1 VPTITTRCLI
11 AVVWSVLASVAIH
24 AADWPTHLHD
34 NRRTGASSEKIDAR
48 RLVTAW
54 TWQSPDPPRPAWSG
68 PARWDAYAGHKNL
81 PSMRNYDPVFHV
93 TAAKGRVCFGSSTDD
108 TVRCLDLK
116 TGRQIWTFTADG
128 PIRLAPTFANSHV
141 YFGSD
146 DGHAYCLAAAT
157 GRLAWKFSPATTNP
171 EAGELLLN
179 NGRLIPAA
187 PCRTG
192 VMVDGGTAY
201 FGCAMLP
208 WNKAWLCAVD
218 AKTGRPDGPGRFVHQ
233 LSGNTLEAPPAASSK
248 LLIFPQGRVAP
259 QVFRRSDGKDLGP
272 LKKSGGGSVVV
283 VALDSRIFHGPAA
296 DTRKG
301 AFKSTG
307 TGAATSAGTGKTLEM
322 VAGYGR
328 GNALV
333 VAGRRS
339 FMLTDDELVASDL
352 PTRKSLWNAPSE
364 LNLALIAA
372 GDVLFAGGVDRVGAF
387 SATDGKPLWS
397 APVSGRVF
405 GLAVADGTL
414 LVSTDTGV
422 VAAFAV
428 NAITAANRPT
438 RSSTGS
444 KPLPGQLPPRVPLAK
459 IASVRDPALVSRF
472 VFQTPHLNGRKVNN
486 LANRSTA
493 TLEGR
498 FRIVQD
504 GVHQVLALDGG
515 GRVTIGVVKPG
526 TSTPRMPTTAL
537 TTTAWVRV
545 DKETTWGGIVGAI
558 QDNGAYERGFIL
570 GFNGRRFSL
579 AVAANGGPDRLTYLK
594 ADTDYQLRRWYHL
607 AGTYDGTTMTLYVNG
622 QPVAR
627 STQQSG
633 PIKYPPESFFEIG
646 AYHDKDE
653 DFRLDGRLHEVR
665 VYRRAL
671 TGAEIAAEHQL
682 LVDHFPTTA
691 PATEAWKP
699 LAGPWF
705 EFTRPG
711 TAIARW
717 TTRKAVVSQIEIRA
731 GSSSRTVTGQAPT
744 TAHQLTLNRL
754 HHRRIHLVTLVDGEG
769 QSARRS
775 TEHELDSFFNYAP
788 DPWTKNKTPHDA
800 VAQDILARS
809 KIDRGLCLV
818 VGLTDGR
825 LAEALVAASRL
836 RVIAVDSDRNTVNRI
851 RKRLIDEGRYG
862 LRLTVRHVPSLD
874 RLDLP
879 GQWANLV
886 VSESLLTTGTLPSPA
901 TEIAMQLR
909 PDGGVACLGQT
920 AGDQKPLTRNQLA
933 SWFDDSLDT
942 KTNPVRFE
950 EDLAG
955 GQWLTWTRGPLAG
968 SGDWSH
974 LYGRA
979 DNTAFGGEQLAGIS
993 KSSDL
998 AVQWVGRPG
1007 PRYQPDR
1014 NGRKP
1019 SPLSTAG
1026 RLFLQGLHRVV
1037 AVDAFNGSI
1046 LWALEIPDL
1055 ERFNMPRDC
1064 GNWCADRDF
1073 LYLAIR
1079 DRLWQVDAANGTV
1092 VKQWQVPEPE
1102 GRTGPWDWGYIAR
1115 TQDKIIGTAVR
1126 RATSWTNYWG
1136 NADAGW
1142 YDARS
1147 GEVTH
1152 KVCSDGLFSID
1163 RKTGEVAWHYSNGV
1177 VLNTTL
1183 AINDDKIYFVECRHE
1198 TVIADSKRRVGR
1210 PELWKKMFLVAMD
1223 ANSGSMLWERP
1234 IELPPGKVVF
1244 SMAQSG
1250 DNLIIAGSADGKYNV
1265 NSFKTANGEPGWTR
1279 SFGWPGGKGD
1289 HGKAMSRPAIVGDK
1303 VYLRPHVLSLADG
1316 TNAGPQ
1322 LPGGGCGTYAC
1333 STGALF
1339 FRSGT
1344 VTVWNQQ
1351 DGKSSTWKRLR
1362 PDCWLSTIPASGMLL
1377 SPEGG
1382 GGCSCGTWME
1392 TSVGFIPRKLK
1403 RIP

>member
-1 VPTITTRCLI
+1 MTARRLLALAWLI
-11 AVVWSVLASVAIH
+11 SSATGLK
-24 AADWPTHLHD
+24 AADWPTQLHD
-34 NRRTGASSEKIDAR
+34 NRRTGATSETLDTR
-48 RLVTAW
+48 RLIPAW
-54 TWQSPDPPRPAWSG
+54 TWKSPEPPLPAWTG
-68 PARWDAYAGHKNL
+68 PARWDAYAGVRNL

-93 TAAKGRVCFGSSTDD
+93 TAAAARAYFGSSTDD

-116 TGRQIWTFTADG
+116 TGRLLWHFTTNG
-128 PIRLAPTFANSHV
+128 PVRLAPTIAGTRV

-146 DGHAYCLAAAT
+146 DGHAYCLDAAT
-157 GRLAWKFSPATTNP
+157 GRLVWKFSPAKDHP

-179 NGRLIPAA
+179 NGRLIPTA

-208 WNKAWLCAVD
+208 WNTAWLCAVD
-218 AKTGRPDGPGRFVHQ
+218 AVTGRPEGPGRFVHQ

-301 AFKSTG
+301 AFKSTP
-307 TGAATSAGTGKTLEM
+307 TGAATSSGTGKTLEM

-352 PTRKSLWNAPSE
+352 PTRKSLWSAPCD

-397 APVSGRVF
+397 APVDGRVF

-414 LVSTDTGV
+414 LCSSDTGV
-422 VAAFAV
+422 VAAFALAKTPV
-428 NAITAANRPT
+428 PKRPAPAKNT
-438 RSSTGS
+438 
-444 KPLPGQLPPRVPLAK
+444 GQLPPAEPLAAIK
-459 IASVRDPALVSRF
+459 TVRDPSLLARY
-472 VFQTPHLNGRKVNN
+472 VFQRPHVNGRRVNN
-486 LANRSTA
+486 LAARQSG
-493 TLEGR
+493 TLGGR

-504 GVHQVLALDGG
+504 GVHEALVLDGG
-515 GRVTIGVVKPG
+515 GRVQLGEVKHDG
-526 TSTPRMPTTAL
+526 KTPSATPVPTQAL
-537 TTTAWVRV
+537 TATAWVRV
-545 DKETTWGGIVGAI
+545 DKTQTWGGLVGAI
-558 QDNGAYERGFIL
+558 QDNGAYERGWIL
-570 GFNGRRFSL
+570 GFNDRRFSL
-579 AVAANGGPDRLTYLK
+579 AVAGNGGPDKLTYLK
-594 ADTDYQLRRWYHL
+594 APADFQPRQWYHV
-607 AGTYDGTTMTLYVNG
+607 AGTYDGTTMTLFVNG
-622 QPVAR
+622 RPVAS
-627 STQQSG
+627 STEQSG
-633 PIKYPPESFFEIG
+633 AIKYPPSALFEIG

-653 DFRLDGRLHEVR
+653 DFPLTGRLHEVR

-671 TGAEIAAEHQL
+671 TATEIAAEHQAL
-682 LVDHFPTTA
+682 ADHFPTAA

-711 TAIARW
+711 EAIVRWKTAK
-717 TTRKAVVSQIEIRA
+717 KAISRVEIQA
-731 GSSSRTVTGQAPT
+731 GRQTRTVTGKRPT
-744 TAHQLTLNRL
+744 TSHQLTLTGL
-754 HHRRIHLVTLVDGEG
+754 AHRRIHLVTLLDSEG
-769 QSARRS
+769 QTQRRS
-775 TEHELDSFFNYAP
+775 ADHELDSFFNYAP
-788 DPWTKNKTPHDA
+788 TAWPETDSGQA
-800 VAQDILARS
+800 RQAREILARS
-809 KIDRGLCLV
+809 GIDRGLCLV

-825 LAEALVAASRL
+825 LAESLAATGRL
-836 RVIAVDSDRNTVNRI
+836 SVIAVDTDLKKVAAIRN
-851 RKRLIDEGRYG
+851 RLLAAGHYGR
-862 LRLTVRHVPSLD
+862 RLTVRHVASLK

-879 GQWANLV
+879 GQWANLI
-886 VSESLLTTGTLPSPA
+886 VSESLQTDGVLPTPA
-901 TEIAMQLR
+901 TEITAQLR
-909 PDGGVACLGQT
+909 PDGGVACIGQAADT
-920 AGDQKPLTRNQLA
+920 RNPLTADRLK
-933 SWFDDSLDT
+933 SWL
-942 KTNPVRFE
+942 
-950 EDLAG
+950 
-955 GQWLTWTRGPLAG
+955 GPLAKTARLELDNNSGGPWASWTRDPLPG

-974 LYGRA
+974 LYGHA
-979 DNTAFGGEQLAGIS
+979 DNTAFAGEQLAGVR

-1026 RLFLQGLHRVV
+1026 RLFLQGLHRVI

-1046 LWALEIPDL
+1046 LWSLEIPDL

-1073 LYLAIR
+1073 LYIAIR
-1079 DRLWQVDAANGTV
+1079 DRLWQIDVRNGQV
-1092 VKQWQVPEPE
+1092 VKQWEVPQPE
-1102 GRTGPWDWGYIAR
+1102 GRSGPWDWGYIAR
-1115 TQDKIIGTAVR
+1115 TEDKIIGTAVR

-1136 NADAGW
+1136 GAGAGW

-1163 RKTGEVAWHYSNGV
+1163 RKTGKVSWHYSNGV

-1183 AINDDKIYFVECRHE
+1183 AINGDKIYFVECRHE
-1198 TVIADSKRRVGR
+1198 TVIGAPERRVGR

-1223 ANSGSMLWERP
+1223 ANSGSMIWERP
-1234 IELPPGKVVF
+1234 LELPPGKVVF

-1250 DNLIIAGSADGKYNV
+1250 DKLVIAGSADGKYNV
-1265 NSFKTANGEPGWTR
+1265 HSFKTANGESGWTR

-1289 HGKAMSRPAIVGDK
+1289 HGKAMSRPAIVGGK

-1316 TNAGPQ
+1316 TNDGPQ
-1322 LPGGGCGTYAC
+1322 MPGGGCGTYAC
-1333 STGALF
+1333 SSGALF
-1339 FRSGT
+1339 FRSST

-1392 TSVGFIPRKLK
+1392 TSVGFIPRQLK
-1403 RIP
+1403 RIR

>member
-1 VPTITTRCLI
+1 MMARCLV
-11 AVVWSVLASVAIH
+11 AFVWALSTTVPLF

-34 NRRTGASSEKIDAR
+34 NRRSGATPEKLDTR
-48 RLVTAW
+48 RLAPAW
-54 TWQSPDPPRPAWSG
+54 DWRSPEPPLPAWSG
-68 PARWDAYAGHKNL
+68 PARWDAYAGHRNL

-93 TAAKGRVCFGSSTDD
+93 TAAAGRVYFGSSTDD
-108 TVRCLDLK
+108 TVRCLELK
-116 TGRQIWTFTADG
+116 SGRLLWSFTTDG
-128 PIRLAPTFANSHV
+128 PVRLAPTIAAGRV

-146 DGHAYCLAAAT
+146 DGHAYCLDAVS
-157 GRLAWKFSPATTNP
+157 GRLAWKFSPATVNKR
-171 EAGELLLN
+171 AGDLLLN
-179 NGRLIPAA
+179 NGRLIPQA

-201 FGCAMLP
+201 FGCALLP
-208 WNKAWLCAVD
+208 WNKAWLCGVD
-218 AKTGRPDGPGRFVHQ
+218 AGTGRLDGPGHFVHE
-233 LSGNTLEAPPAASSK
+233 LAGHTLEAPPAASSK

-259 QVFRRSDGKDLGP
+259 QVFRRTDGKDLGA

-301 AFKSTG
+301 AFKSTK
-307 TGAATSAGTGKTLEM
+307 TGAAASAGTGKTLEM

-339 FMLTDDELVASDL
+339 FMLTDSELVASDL
-352 PTRKSLWNAPSE
+352 PTRKSLWTAPCD
-364 LNLALIAA
+364 LNLALIAS
-372 GDVLFAGGVDRVGAF
+372 GDVLFAGGTDRVGAF
-387 SATDGKPLWS
+387 SAADGKPLWS
-397 APVSGRVF
+397 AAVDGRVF

-422 VAAFAV
+422 VAAF
-428 NAITAANRPT
+428 
-438 RSSTGS
+438 STGRVPRPA
-444 KPLPGQLPPRVPLAK
+444 KPATASPAGQKPPAVPLAK
-459 IASVRDPALVSRF
+459 IPTVRDPAMVGRW
-472 VFQTPHLNGRKVNN
+472 VFQRPHINGRRVNN
-486 LANRSTA
+486 LAARSTA
-493 TLEGR
+493 TLKGR

-504 GVHQVLALDGG
+504 GVHEALELDGG
-515 GRVTIGVVKPG
+515 GRAMIAEDHKTAGVPAQA
-526 TSTPRMPTTAL
+526 MTA
-537 TTTAWVRV
+537 TAWVRV
-545 DKETTWGGIVGAI
+545 DQAQAWGGFVGAI
-558 QDNGAYERGFIL
+558 QDNGTYERGWIL
-570 GFNGRRFSL
+570 GYNDRRFSL
-579 AVAANGGPDRLTYLK
+579 AVAGTGGPDRLTYLK
-594 ADTDYQLRRWYHL
+594 APADYQPRLWYHV
-607 AGTYDGTTMTLYVNG
+607 AGTYDGTTMTLFING
-622 QPVAR
+622 KPVAR
-627 STQQSG
+627 STEQSG
-633 PIKYPPESFFEIG
+633 PIKYPPQAFFEIG

-653 DFRLDGRLHEVR
+653 NFPLKGRIHEVR
-665 VYRRAL
+665 VFRRAL
-671 TGAEIAAEHQL
+671 SPAEIAAEHRVL
-682 LVDHFPTTA
+682 ADRFPSA
-691 PATEAWKP
+691 VPATEAWKP

-711 TAIARW
+711 EAIARW
-717 TTRKAVVSQIEIRA
+717 TTRKPVISRVEILSGRTT
-731 GSSSRTVTGQAPT
+731 RTVTGKSPVT
-744 TAHQLTLNRL
+744 THELKLTGLA
-754 HHRRIHLVTLVDGEG
+754 HRRIHSVTLIDGPG
-769 QSARRS
+769 KTARRS
-775 TEHELDSFFNYAP
+775 ADHELDSYFNYAP
-788 DPWTKNKTPHDA
+788 APWPVSDGITGKTA
-800 VAQDILARS
+800 GTILARS
-809 KIDRGLCLV
+809 GIDRGLCLV

-836 RVIAVDSDRNTVNRI
+836 RVIAVDSDREKVESV
-851 RKRLIDEGRYG
+851 RKRLVKNGHYGR
-862 LRLTVRHVPSLD
+862 RLTIRHLDSLD
-874 RLDLP
+874 RLNLP
-879 GQWANLV
+879 GQWANLI
-886 VSESLLTTGTLPSPA
+886 VSESLITTGRLPTSA
-901 TEIAMQLR
+901 KEITTQLR
-909 PDGGVACLGQT
+909 PDGGVACLGQPAGARSALT
-920 AGDQKPLTRNQLA
+920 RKQLVEWLGDQAASAQLE
-933 SWFDDSLDT
+933 DGDT
-942 KTNPVRFE
+942 KSSGRW
-950 EDLAG
+950 A
-955 GQWLTWTRGPLAG
+955 TWTRGPLAG

-979 DNTAFGGEQLAGIS
+979 DNTAFAGEQLAGVS

-1026 RLFLQGLHRVV
+1026 RLFLQGLHRLV

-1046 LWALEIPDL
+1046 LWSLEIPDL

-1073 LYLAIR
+1073 VYAAIR
-1079 DRLWQVDAANGTV
+1079 DRLWQIDAGTGRV
-1092 VKQWQVPEPE
+1092 VKQWAVPEPE

-1115 TQDKIIGTAVR
+1115 TENRIIGTAVR
-1126 RATSWTNYWG
+1126 RATSWTNFWG
-1136 NADAGW
+1136 GAGAGW

-1163 RKTGEVAWHYSNGV
+1163 RKTGKVTWHYSNGV

-1183 AINDDKIYFVECRHE
+1183 SITGDRIYFVECRHE
-1198 TVIADSKRRVGR
+1198 TVIGAPERRVGR

-1234 IELPPGKVVF
+1234 LKLPPGKVVF
-1244 SMAQSG
+1244 SMANAG
-1250 DNLIIAGSADGKYNV
+1250 EKLIIAGSADGKYNV
-1265 NSFKTANGEPGWTR
+1265 HSFQAANGEAGWTR

-1303 VYLRPHVLSLADG
+1303 VYLRPHVLSLKDG

-1322 LPGGGCGTYAC
+1322 MPGGGCGTYAC
-1333 STGALF
+1333 SAGALF
-1339 FRSGT
+1339 FRAGT

-1351 DGKSSTWKRLR
+1351 DGKSSTWNRLR

-1392 TSVGFIPRKLK
+1392 TSVGFIPRQLK
-1403 RIP
+1403 RIR